1 VSIEEPLSISNA
13 KQIGDLALQ
22 NRLPMIGF
30 KPQAEAGALIEYGAD
45 LADLYSR
52 SATFVDKILK
62 GTSPADLPVERAV
75 KFELIVNLKSA
86 RTLGIELPTSLLLR
100 ANEVIE

>member
-45 LADLYSR
+45 LADLYSC